1 MKVIK
6 LLIKDEEI
14 ARVVDGKFSTTI
26 KPVGVCPPNFNRWY
40 EDCFYGIKNART
52 FEERFEAVKAGNY
65 FCYSKPQ
72 LKLVAE
78 EIQNN

>member
-6 LLIKDEEI
+6 LMIKDEEI
-14 ARVVDGKFSTTI
+14 ARVEDGKFFTTI
-26 KPVGVCPPNFNRWY
+26 KPVGVCPPNFNQWY
-40 EDCFYGIKNART
+40 EACFYGIKNART

-78 EIQNN
+78 EI

>member
-6 LLIKDEEI
+6 LMIKDEEI
-14 ARVVDGKFSTTI
+14 ARVEDGVFSNTITPVGICPPKFSQ
-26 KPVGVCPPNFNRWY
+26 WY
-40 EDCFYGIKNART
+40 EDCFYGIKGTRT

-72 LKLVAE
+72 LKLEAE
-78 EIQNN
+78 EIK